1 MSNKLDIMTSVPYTQ
16 SMINAPTCTWQSRF
30 TRPVFL
36 WALCAVLTEIGVQ
49 SLGKI
54 PTWSVP
60 PWLTLLPVIP
70 AICFVVALFRSV
82 QKMDE
87 LQKRICLESVFIAFM
102 LTLVL
107 AFVVAGLDQA
117 GIYHAKSDVLGTPMM
132 GLWASAYVISAWRYR

>member
-1 MSNKLDIMTSVPYTQ
+1 MSNRLDIMTSVLYTQ
-16 SMINAPTCTWQSRF
+16 SMINAPTCTWHSRF

-87 LQKRICLESVFIAFM
+87 LQKRI
-102 LTLVL
+102 
-107 AFVVAGLDQA
+107 DR
-117 GIYHAKSDVLGTPMM
+117 KSTRLN
-132 GLWASAYVISAWRYR
+132 SSH